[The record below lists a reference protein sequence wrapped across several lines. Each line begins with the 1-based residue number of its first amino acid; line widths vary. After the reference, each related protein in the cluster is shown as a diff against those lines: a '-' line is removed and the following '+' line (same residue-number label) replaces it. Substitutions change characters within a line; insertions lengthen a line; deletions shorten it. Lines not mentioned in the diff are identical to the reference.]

1 MRKTTVLA
9 VFVLVACGRLAALDT
24 AKTLTLPAEGLKGF
38 EIRAGAGF
46 LKVTGRE
53 GLAAIEVRAE
63 IVAKGVRDQDL
74 DEFLA
79 DRVEL
84 TLEKRGD
91 KAVLVSRIRDKF
103 RLFDFESAVINLTVS
118 VPKSLVLDVDD
129 GSGSLDIED
138 VAGVRLDDGSG
149 SIRIS
154 RVAGD
159 VEVDDGS
166 GGIEIV
172 DVAGDVSVEDGSGE
186 VDIRRVGGTV
196 TVDDG
201 SGSISIDDVAKDVR
215 IVSAGS
221 GGVDVSG
228 VKGRVIRG

>member
-1 MRKTTVLA
+1 MRKAVVLA
-9 VFVLVACGRLAALDT
+9 VFVLLAGGRLAALDT
-24 AKTLTLPAEGLKGF
+24 TKTLTLPAEGLKGF

-46 LKVTGRE
+46 LNVTGRE
-53 GLAAIEVRAE
+53 GLTAIEVRAE
-63 IVAKGVRDQDL
+63 IVAKGVRDQDS
-74 DEFLA
+74 DEFMK

-91 KAVLVSRIRDKF
+91 RAVLVGRIKEKF

-118 VPKSLVLDVDD
+118 VPKSLVLEVDD
-129 GSGSLDIED
+129 GSGSLVIED

-149 SIRIS
+149 SVRIV

-166 GGIEIV
+166 GGIEIA

-186 VDIRRVGGTV
+186 VDIRRVDGNV

-201 SGSISIDDVAKDVR
+201 SGSVSIDGVGKDVR
-215 IVSAGS
+215 IISAGS